1 MKKPLPNGFF
11 DESLT
16 PGTIGRSMTHIR
28 FEGEGAAPTLSCFK
42 PSEDG
47 GAMILRVYNPTTP
60 DWNGR
65 IFSDIDLDRVHECS
79 MIENARKKKIE
90 LKNGSFEANVPAG
103 AIIQWRLS

>member
-11 DESLT
+11 DEALT

-28 FEGEGAAPTLSCFK
+28 FDGDGPAPTLSCFK
-42 PSEDG
+42 PSEDC
-47 GAMILRVYNPTTP
+47 GAMILRVYNPTGA

-65 IFSDIDLDRVHECS
+65 IYSDIALERVHECS
-79 MIENARKKKIE
+79 MVENARKKKVD
-90 LKNGSFEANVPAG
+90 LKNGSFEASVPAG